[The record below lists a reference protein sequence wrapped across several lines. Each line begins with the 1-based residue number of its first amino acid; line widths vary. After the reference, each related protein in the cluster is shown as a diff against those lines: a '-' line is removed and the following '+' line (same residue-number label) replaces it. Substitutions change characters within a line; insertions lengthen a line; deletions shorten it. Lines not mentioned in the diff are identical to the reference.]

1 MIYTKKLGKKWK
13 TINFYF
19 IYNILLIIFIIL
31 LIIEKIKYN
40 IKKKKLEKFMLIRK
54 IVINILQEQEIKK
67 ITRKKEERSIED
79 SLRALKCVYKGWDFF
94 ESLLWVLVFSCTNK
108 GKLGFNLM
116 DLSFFCMITCKGK
129 WTTSFQA

>member
-1 MIYTKKLGKKWK
+1 MDVKAMMITK
-13 TINFYF
+13 
-19 IYNILLIIFIIL
+19 
-31 LIIEKIKYN
+31 EV
-40 IKKKKLEKFMLIRK
+40 
-54 IVINILQEQEIKK
+54 IVLVP
-67 ITRKKEERSIED
+67 KEERSIED

>member
-67 ITRKKEERSIED
+67 ITRKKEEKDNCD
-79 SLRALKCVYKGWDFF
+79 SL
-94 ESLLWVLVFSCTNK
+94 VLENI
-108 GKLGFNLM
+108 
-116 DLSFFCMITCKGK
+116 LSTRRR
-129 WTTSFQA
+129 T